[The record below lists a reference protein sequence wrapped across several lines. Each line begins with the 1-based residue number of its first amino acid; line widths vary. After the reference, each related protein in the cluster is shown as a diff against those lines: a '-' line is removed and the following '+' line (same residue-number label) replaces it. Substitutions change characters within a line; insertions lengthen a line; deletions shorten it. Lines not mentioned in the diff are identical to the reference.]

1 MVTSIKNICIKLKGV
16 VGMPVPKRIQTSS
29 RYHHIHVYGVSRP
42 SLLIESIDSMQTIL
56 TFLILMKEETKN
68 VVAKKEL
75 FKKVLTAWTI
85 IGSWKSKQ
93 VINPPLMY
101 IYQVSQS

>member
-56 TFLILMKEETKN
+56 TFLIFNERGDKECCG
-68 VVAKKEL
+68 KKR
-75 FKKVLTAWTI
+75 AI
-85 IGSWKSKQ
+85 
-93 VINPPLMY
+93 
-101 IYQVSQS
+101 